1 MGALERAKHLAREI
15 AEENLRRLSGA
26 GLTNPP
32 EDAAVRRRILELED
46 FRRELLLHRKEV
58 EASEKLARERHE
70 QLLRKVDEWRNNA
83 AFALARDNDELS
95 FAAEERAAGFE
106 READVARAESAVIA
120 ATIARLG
127 AELEELDRRIEAERA
142 RPGSRP
148 SARAVA
154 ATSLRP
160 ARSRRRRAPRRA
172 RSRGSCRRATRSNR
186 LSTT

>member
-15 AEENLRRLSGA
+15 AEENLRRLSGE
-26 GLTNPP
+26 GLSNPP
-32 EDAAVRRRILELED
+32 DDAAVRRRILELEQ

-70 QLLRKVDEWRNNA
+70 QLLKKVDEWRNNA

-106 READVARAESAVIA
+106 RDAEIARAEGAVIA

-127 AELEELDRRIEAERA
+127 AELDELDRRIEAERA
-142 RPGSRP
+142 RRRGDEPPAGAVPAPPRP
-148 SARAVA
+148 
-154 ATSLRP
+154 
-160 ARSRRRRAPRRA
+160 
-172 RSRGSCRRATRSNR
+172 ATRSLAGLLPAR
-186 LSTT
+186 DPLEQAFEDLKRGQPPKS